1 MVISNEINKIFKEVL
16 TPVLKKN
23 GFTKTEARK
32 SFGWHDECIWLFK
45 IEAVGYYFSEVTGWP
60 SMSVHASIGVFCK
73 FFKSNK
79 DIKVDKSGL
88 LLPKL
93 DQCHY
98 TFDLSCRLDQRNY
111 KSVLANPNE
120 SIRKDIWWIEPDGN
134 NVYEVTEDIK
144 RAFLS
149 EGVIFLKGKSNKQ
162 DILKEEEDRE
172 KLLYEI
178 ENKFAK
184 GYGK

>member
-1 MVISNEINKIFKEVL
+1 MIKENWGETYCAWRDEMITSNEINKIFKEVL

-45 IEAVGYYFSEVTGWP
+45 
-60 SMSVHASIGVFCK
+60 
-73 FFKSNK
+73 
-79 DIKVDKSGL
+79 
-88 LLPKL
+88 
-93 DQCHY
+93 
-98 TFDLSCRLDQRNY
+98 
-111 KSVLANPNE
+111 
-120 SIRKDIWWIEPDGN
+120 
-134 NVYEVTEDIK
+134 YEVTEDIK

-162 DILKEEEDRE
+162 DILKEKEDRE
-172 KLLYEI
+172 KLRYEI